1 MKQTNPFSAFFAWLG
16 NSDAKKLKA
25 KVRTASDGDGEYKS
39 PTSSTTAFAQRLNQP
54 PPKSIARATAAFSKF
69 SLSKFQ
75 PKSMPSNYIHSAK
88 SPAAVQDVQRQ
99 MITKQIERVT
109 NAETPNRGMK
119 LALPKETLRKLL
131 PSFDAEAATIDLDD
145 VLKLIGQKMNG
156 TEFYANGNPT
166 LNRLALQSRV
176 QEIMASVK
184 QAKGVVVLPPSND
197 VFEGPEE

>member
-1 MKQTNPFSAFFAWLG
+1 MKQTNPLSAFFAWLG

-25 KVRTASDGDGEYKS
+25 KVPTASDGDGEYKS
-39 PTSSTTAFAQRLNQP
+39 STSSTTAFAERLKKP
-54 PPKSIARATAAFSKF
+54 PPKSVAKASSVFSKF
-69 SLSKFQ
+69 TLSKF
-75 PKSMPSNYIHSAK
+75 PAKSMPSNYVHSAK
-88 SPAAVQDVQRQ
+88 SPAAVQHVQRQ
-99 MITKQIERVT
+99 MITQQIERVN

-131 PSFDAEAATIDLDD
+131 PSFDAEAATIELDD
-145 VLKLIGQKMNG
+145 VLKLIEQKMNG

-184 QAKGVVVLPPSND
+184 QAKGVAVLPPSDD
-197 VFEGPEE
+197 VFDGPEE